1 MSTSALPCASPIL
14 MLAESATTT
23 TPKTAAAAAAAEE
36 EEDGADG
43 PLMEGEVTLIP
54 TRALPS
60 AEQLQATL
68 YRALGMPEG
77 LISLMASSTKE
88 SFERH
93 CLVGNSARLTSLL
106 WEERRIRDDYS
117 NKAAWCTG
125 WGELRTMLK
134 WQKKMTLISNV
145 TTSFGFSS
153 RLSTTK
159 SVYFNPVYCIGP
171 AGKTADSTSFDF
183 ALCLVPHDCDCRMA
197 NLIERVNFACVCT
210 VLFILF
216 LYMYIYHMNIANICK
231 HWTDSCIYTPYKT
244 LKQHISVIETH
255 LAEILKS
262 GKSVTLVMASSGK
275 VRGYCFIY
283 IENLKT

>member
-14 MLAESATTT
+14 MLAESATTAIPNNIGET
-23 TPKTAAAAAAAEE
+23 AAAAEE
-36 EEDGADG
+36 EDG

-77 LISLMASSTKE
+77 LISLMTSSTKE
-88 SFERH
+88 CFERH
-93 CLVGNSARLTSLL
+93 CLVENSARLTLLL

-134 WQKKMTLISNV
+134 WHKKMTLISNV

-153 RLSTTK
+153 SLSTTK
-159 SVYFNPVYCIGP
+159 YVHFNPVYCIGP
-171 AGKTADSTSFDF
+171 KGKTADSTSFDF
-183 ALCLVPHDCDCRMA
+183 AICLVPNDCDCHMA
-197 NLIERVNFACVCT
+197 NLIERVNFAQYVHCLL
-210 VLFILF
+210 LFF
-216 LYMYIYHMNIANICK
+216 
-231 HWTDSCIYTPYKT
+231 S
-244 LKQHISVIETH
+244 
-255 LAEILKS
+255 
-262 GKSVTLVMASSGK
+262 
-275 VRGYCFIY
+275 IY
-283 IENLKT
+283 ILCAYIT